1 MCYEARETIE
11 HKCNGYCEMREG
23 EKGTRKNTE

>member
-11 HKCNGYCEMREG
+11 HKWNGYSEMTEG